1 MSLFVYPPVS
11 LSISGGA
18 TAAKQD
24 AQTAL
29 LTAIDA
35 DTSNISTKSDAI
47 ATSTASIDGKITTCD
62 TGAVVVSTLPNVTLN
77 TLTPVDF
84 LDSGVVNSAST
95 NITAGGLS
103 VVASLAA
110 NVKELEIVDDIGDY
124 MTLTNGAGT
133 VLAYLP
139 LGGGRV
145 KVSIASGTALKLA
158 SVSGSTISSGKIAIN
173 FLG

>member
-29 LTAIDA
+29 LTTIDA
-35 DTSNISTKSDAI
+35 DTSGI
-47 ATSTASIDGKITTCD
+47 AASTASVDGKITACN
-62 TGAVVVSTLPNVTLN
+62 TGAVVVTTLPNVTLN

-84 LDSGVVNSAST
+84 LDSGVVNAAST
-95 NITAGGLS
+95 NIPAAGLT

-110 NVKELEIVDDIGDY
+110 NVKKIQTIEDVGEFL
-124 MTLTNGAGT
+124 TLTNGAGT

-139 LGGGRV
+139 LGGGEV
-145 KVSIASGTALKLA
+145 DVTISAGTELKLA
-158 SVSGSTISSGKIAIN
+158 SVSGSTISLGKVAIN